1 MCLSPLLSY
10 LISLDLYATN
20 GIIFMF
26 KIMCSKIHDSY
37 KPFQG
42 SGYSGQEEESSLRQS
57 AYASQDQT
65 SIIHRVYSFLILD

>member
-1 MCLSPLLSY
+1 
-10 LISLDLYATN
+10 
-20 GIIFMF
+20 MF

>member
-1 MCLSPLLSY
+1 MCLSPSLSY

-20 GIIFMF
+20 VIIFMF
-26 KIMCSKIHDSY
+26 NIMCSKIHDSY

-42 SGYSGQEEESSLRQS
+42 LGYLGQEEEFSLRQS

-65 SIIHRVYSFLILD
+65 SIIHYVFSFLILD